1 MFFAERLER
10 PAATQFT
17 AAKAKQKNNL
27 EKRGKLSKYD
37 NVDQQMKKLP
47 DASRLH
53 EWQNYLKLDA
63 VKVIDRSTAEEMIS
77 HGAEVLPTQWIEVD
91 KDEALRASGKTM
103 EPKMK
108 SRLVARGDLR
118 ALFNRSDSPT
128 AYRQAEDQIGR
139 FGPWILTGRKAQQ
152 SVVVTTTEGRSAI
165 RLD

>member
-77 HGAEVLPTQWIEVD
+77 HGAEVLPTQWIDVD
-91 KDEALRASGKTM
+91 KNEALRAPGKTM

-108 SRLVARGDLR
+108 SGDLS

-128 AYRQAEDQIGR
+128 AGKQAVFLAISSATSRRLRIGSADR
-139 FGPWILTGRKAQQ
+139 FCYDNRREVCP
-152 SVVVTTTEGRSAI
+152 TTRSSLAT
-165 RLD
+165 